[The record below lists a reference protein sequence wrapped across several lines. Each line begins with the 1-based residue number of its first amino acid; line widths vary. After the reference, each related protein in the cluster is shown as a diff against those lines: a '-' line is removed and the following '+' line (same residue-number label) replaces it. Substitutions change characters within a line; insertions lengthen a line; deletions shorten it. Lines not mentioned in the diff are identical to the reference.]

1 MDVLMNNYGERKLTF
16 VRGEGATLYDAA
28 GQAYLDFTAGIA
40 VCSLGHAH
48 PAVAQAIAQQAQTLI
63 HCSNLYLNPGQVR
76 LAERLTALSGLD
88 RAFFCNSGAEANEA
102 AIKLARRYA
111 WHNGDTARTEIVT
124 LPGGFHGRTL
134 GALSITPK
142 PAYHQG
148 FTPLLPDCSTPERLE
163 AVVDAIT
170 ERTAACFVEVVQGEG
185 GVNVIPDEV
194 LLAIQARCREV
205 GALFV
210 IDEVQTGV
218 GRTGTFFAFEGV
230 GRTSGTDGS
239 GGAELG
245 GRPGSHTGAEPGVA
259 PGSHAGAEPGLVPGS
274 HAGRRLGLQ
283 PDIVT
288 MAKGLANGVPVGA
301 VLARAE
307 VAEAFTPG
315 SHGSTFG
322 GNPLAMAAANV
333 VVDIVASAD
342 FLEHVKATGA
352 YLQQALRRFS
362 DDVSGRGLMVG
373 MTVPDAKQFVA
384 AAADVGVLLT
394 AVGEHRVRFVP
405 PLIVDAPLVDAL
417 VERLAAIR

>member
-1 MDVLMNNYGERKLTF
+1 MMDVLMNNYGERKLTF

-245 GRPGSHTGAEPGVA
+245 GRPEGR
-259 PGSHAGAEPGLVPGS
+259 PGS
-274 HAGRRLGLQ
+274 HAGRQLGLQ

-384 AAADVGVLLT
+384 AAADAGVLLT